1 MTAAI
6 FNTQELLS
14 SFVTPER
21 ITLVIRVVLMLII
34 GIPLVKFIRRM
45 TGKVIK
51 DKLSA
56 QSEMLIKRFV
66 SYLGWLILVVM
77 VLNEFGFKLSALL
90 GAAGV
95 LGIAI
100 GFASQTSI
108 SNIISGIF
116 LISEKP
122 FAVGDIVQIGDTVGV
137 VLSIDLLSIKVRTF
151 DYRFVR
157 IPNENMIKS
166 EIINLTR
173 FDSRRV
179 NLMLS
184 VAYKEDLNQVFGIL
198 KEIAQ
203 NEPLALQEPV
213 PSVQVD
219 KFSNSGIDILFGVWA
234 MNENFVSLKNVLSFK
249 IKERFEQEGIEIP
262 FPHIKIA
269 NDENVPLPLSVEMK
283 SRKEENLNA

>member
-1 MTAAI
+1 MTIAI

-21 ITLVIRVVLMLII
+21 ITLVIRIVLMLII

-77 VLNEFGFKLSALL
+77 ILNEFGFKLSALL

-157 IPNENMIKS
+157 VPNENMIKS

-184 VAYKEDLNQVFGIL
+184 VAYKEDLNKVFEIL
-198 KEIAQ
+198 REIAQ

-213 PSVQVD
+213 PSVQID
-219 KFSNSGIDILFGVWA
+219 KFANSGIDILFGVWA
-234 MNENFVSLKNVLSFK
+234 MNENFVALKNALSFK

-262 FPHIKIA
+262 FPHVKIA
-269 NDENVPLPLSVEMK
+269 NDEHVPLPLSVEIK
-283 SRKEENLNA
+283 SRKAEDLNA

>member
-1 MTAAI
+1 MTIAI

-21 ITLVIRVVLMLII
+21 ITLVIRIVLMLII

-77 VLNEFGFKLSALL
+77 ILNELGFKLSALL

-157 IPNENMIKS
+157 VPNENMIKS

-184 VAYKEDLNQVFGIL
+184 VAYKEDLNKVFEIL
-198 KEIAQ
+198 REIAQ

-213 PSVQVD
+213 PSVQID
-219 KFSNSGIDILFGVWA
+219 KFANSGIDILFGVWA
-234 MNENFVSLKNVLSFK
+234 MNENFVALKNALSFK

-262 FPHIKIA
+262 FPHVKIA
-269 NDENVPLPLSVEMK
+269 NDEHVPLPLSVEIK
-283 SRKEENLNA
+283 SRKAEDLNA